1 MQMPQRVPLLTLTLV
16 LTWHEEFIPRDNLM
30 WGNLI
35 AHSNMDAFEV
45 LTQLSYIPINV
56 LDYAP
61 HISYECYLV
70 VY

>member
-16 LTWHEEFIPRDNLM
+16 LTWHEESIPRDNLM